1 MFPHVCG
8 MCYMGFVTAAKLCNH
23 VTSRSRC
30 KPAAPEVPGAD
41 GDVIVAQLDQPEVPA
56 GGGDDIVAQ
65 LDQLAEQIKAAVPGG
80 FGDNAGQLMDLG
92 QHQGAITFHGSEN
105 LEQMLAAGGPP
116 IAVIVN
122 PDEADGRLHL
132 QPVL

>member
-1 MFPHVCG
+1 M
-8 MCYMGFVTAAKLCNH
+8 
-23 VTSRSRC
+23 
-30 KPAAPEVPGAD
+30 
-41 GDVIVAQLDQPEVPA
+41 
-56 GGGDDIVAQ
+56 
-65 LDQLAEQIKAAVPGG
+65 AVPGG